1 MEQLYTVQKIMNL
14 FAMNIARG
22 TLVKAEETGAIPKSQ
37 REKMGSISKRA
48 WQTEDLP
55 KIGERYGFL
64 EHLENPIAMVFFT
77 TKGGVLKTTLAYHM
91 ARIAAF
97 HNIKTCVVGLDLQN
111 DITRLLT
118 GDEEPDDDEDIEGLL
133 SSQEKDLGIAN
144 LFRTNARAHDLVRQS
159 DLSTLYFIPEGPELI
174 RLEKQLHTENRRE
187 DWLKKNVIEPLKKH
201 FELIVIDCPP
211 NWNLLVSNALVA
223 SDVLV
228 SPVECRIN
236 QFRNLVVFQDLINE
250 FRKEMD
256 LRFNHVYLPTRFS
269 PMRKINS
276 GIRRWYLKNLPG
288 VTDSAIR
295 ESTIVEEAI
304 AKQVTIFE
312 HAPKNMV
319 ADEMRQA
326 IKEIWRHAY
335 EKSAY
340 SQTKKQKTRPSES
353 NIPLFI

>member
-1 MEQLYTVQKIMNL
+1 MNL

-22 TLVKAEETGAIPKSQ
+22 TLVKAEETGSIPKSQ

-48 WQTEDLP
+48 WQIEDLP

-64 EHLENPIAMVFFT
+64 DHLDNPLVMVFFT

-91 ARIAAF
+91 ARIAAL

-111 DITRLLT
+111 DITRLLA
-118 GDEEPDDDEDIEGLL
+118 GEDEPDDNEDIEGLL

-144 LFRTNARAHDLVRQS
+144 LFRTHAKAIDLVRRS
-159 DLSTLYFIPEGPELI
+159 DISTLSYIPEGPELI

-187 DWLKKNVIEPLKKH
+187 DWLKKNVIEPLKKR

-236 QFRNLVVFQDLINE
+236 QFRNLVVFQDLISE

-256 LRFNHVYLPTRFS
+256 LKFEHVYVPTRFS

-276 GIRRWYLKNLPG
+276 GIRRWYLKNLLG

-295 ESTIVEEAI
+295 ESTTVEEAI
-304 AKQVTIFE
+304 AKQITIFE

-326 IKEIWRHAY
+326 IKEIWRHAC
-335 EKSAY
+335 EKSTN
-340 SQTKKQKTRPSES
+340 SHPKKIKSKQTEAA
-353 NIPLFI
+353 IPLFV